1 MNFFNFIYCIVCIY
15 VLLCINFLIEF
26 LLYFYDILIVFK
38 KIIREFFKLW
48 KKVYLYFKIY

>member
-1 MNFFNFIYCIVCIY
+1 MNFFNFIYCIICIY

-48 KKVYLYFKIY
+48 KKVYLCFKIY

>member
-1 MNFFNFIYCIVCIY
+1 MNFFNFIYCIICIY
-15 VLLCINFLIEF
+15 ELLCINFLIEF